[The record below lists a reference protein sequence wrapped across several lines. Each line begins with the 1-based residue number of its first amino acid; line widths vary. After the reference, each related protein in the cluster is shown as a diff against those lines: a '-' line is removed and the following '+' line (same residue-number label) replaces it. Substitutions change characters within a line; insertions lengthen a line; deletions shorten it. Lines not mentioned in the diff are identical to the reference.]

1 MKKILL
7 AWVGLSAL
15 FTMATAQTTPF
26 RWVDPLE
33 VGPVVHGVGWVAKI
47 VKQ

>member
-1 MKKILL
+1 MKKIFLSL
-7 AWVGLSAL
+7 VGLAAL
-15 FTMATAQTTPF
+15 FTVAAAQTAPF